1 MIDLKA
7 RRESLGLSQE
17 EVARKIHVTKGTVSK
32 WEKGDIKN
40 MKSDK

>member
-17 EVARKIHVTKGTVSK
+17 EVARKIHVTRSKMGKGK
-32 WEKGDIKN
+32 Y
-40 MKSDK
+40 